1 MPKIPRILLDKELM
15 NSIKPLNGTLSFS
28 TLDPEMINILSNL
41 YNYFIPLDKD
51 AELFTLV
58 RLFQICCPNE
68 QLVDENGKRL
78 TWKLYRF
85 KDLIVK
91 YSTLVYSYP
100 VLGNDGK
107 PALISEQLYTLK
119 RITKIDD
126 ETVQEYFKII
136 TDGDERYKT
145 LYGVRISQD
154 IKREFM
160 KHTQVDPDKK
170 GRGGY
175 KTNYI
180 DSEIKRLDDSRGR
193 KASKM
198 RKIQQ
203 VINEEISI
211 KKLRIKKKQP
221 VEMVSEFEIVEFA
234 TKMGDLKRLRKDR
247 SRYLV
252 SLEDCL
258 NSVIDSTYPISAY
271 ELVNNKKIRIVFDKL

>member
-15 NSIKPLNGTLSFS
+15 KSIKPLNGTLSFS

-221 VEMVSEFEIVEFA
+221 VEMVSEFEIVEFV

-252 SLEDCL
+252 SLADCL
-258 NSVIDSTYPISAY
+258 NSVIDTSYPVTGY
-271 ELVNNKKIRIVFDKL
+271 EIIDNKKIKITFGEL